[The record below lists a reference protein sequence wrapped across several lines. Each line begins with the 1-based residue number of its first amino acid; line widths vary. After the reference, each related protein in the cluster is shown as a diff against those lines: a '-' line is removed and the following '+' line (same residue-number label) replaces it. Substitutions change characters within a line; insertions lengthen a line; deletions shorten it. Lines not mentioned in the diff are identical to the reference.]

1 MMDPSSRP
9 PRHCYYYS
17 LFFFFFCFYITTTI
31 NIIIIIII
39 FKSLTVQIIAGLGKK
54 STRQSTT
61 GPLSPGRL
69 NIVASVC

>member
-31 NIIIIIII
+31 NIIIIII